1 MIHDTKY
8 TESLT
13 MSVTMASQITV
24 RLDDDLETELEQY
37 RDQHE
42 FKPDKSEVVRAALRE
57 YLATRLD
64 NQPS

>member
-1 MIHDTKY
+1 
-8 TESLT
+8 

-57 YLATRLD
+57 YLVTRLD